1 MRYQLLAICVCLCQI
16 NILFAQKPLYFKTEK
31 TIKSGAEQIDE
42 YQYFLEENRVAVVA
56 NQTSMVGEEHLV
68 DFLLAN
74 DVNVVKVFAP
84 EHGFRGKA
92 DAGASIK
99 DSRDQKTGL
108 KITSLYGKNKKP
120 SYDHLADVD
129 VVVFDI
135 QDVGVR
141 FYTYIST
148 MHYVMQSCAEMDKKM
163 IVLDRPNPNGFYV
176 DGPVLDLKFQSFIGM
191 HEVPLVHGMTIGEYA
206 QMVNGEGWLGEG
218 LKCDLTVIPCLNYDH
233 YDYYKLPIKPSP
245 NLPNMESI
253 FLYPSLGFF
262 EGTVVSVGRGTDF
275 PFQVVGH
282 PDLKGMEFEFTPEP
296 NEGAR
301 YPKLQGKSCKGYDL
315 RQYGNDSAPFEK
327 KINLTWII
335 ETYNQLKNAKTPFF
349 LENNFLNKLAG
360 TDLLMKQ
367 IKEGKS
373 ESEIR
378 ESWQNQLNEFK
389 PIRKKYL
396 LYEDFE

>member
-1 MRYQLLAICVCLCQI
+1 MRYQLLVFFFLLVQMTSS
-16 NILFAQKPLYFKTEK
+16 FGQQQVHYKTDK
-31 TIKSGAEQIDE
+31 TITCGAAQLDE
-42 YQYFLEENRVAVVA
+42 YQYFLEDNRVAVVA
-56 NQTSMVGEEHLV
+56 NQTSKIGDEHLV

-99 DSRDQKTGL
+99 DSRDAKTGL

-129 VVVFDI
+129 VVIFDI

-148 MHYVMQSCAEMDKKM
+148 MHYVMQACAEMEKKL
-163 IVLDRPNPNGFYV
+163 IILDRPNPNGFYV
-176 DGPVLDLKFQSFIGM
+176 DGPVLDLKFQSFVGM

-206 QMVNGEGWLGEG
+206 KMVNGEGWLGED
-218 LKCDLTVIPCLNYDH
+218 LICDLTVIPCLNYDH

-245 NLPNMESI
+245 NLPNMASI
-253 FLYPSLGFF
+253 FLYSSLGFF

-282 PDLKGMEFEFTPEP
+282 PKVKGFEFKYTPMP
-296 NEGAR
+296 NEGSH
-301 YPKLQGKSCKGYDL
+301 YPKLQGKVCMGYDL
-315 RQYGNDSAPFEK
+315 RKYGVTNTPFEN

-335 ETYNQLKNAKTPFF
+335 EMYNQLKGLETPFF
-349 LENNFLNKLAG
+349 LENNFLSKLAG
-360 TDLLMKQ
+360 TDQLKKQ
-367 IKEGKS
+367 IIEGMS
-373 ESEIR
+373 EEEIR
-378 ESWQNQLNEFK
+378 ATWKEDLQNFK

-396 LYEDFE
+396 LYNDFE